1 MPPCWC
7 RAHIDE
13 KWAPKQHLILVKE
26 KGTEILGDN
35 LDIAVEEGC
44 MEKCRGPGKIK
55 IWKTPLFAA
64 DLRDE
69 RAWTDTAI
77 HKNDDNEKLSL
88 VGLGSRRT

>member
-1 MPPCWC
+1 
-7 RAHIDE
+7 
-13 KWAPKQHLILVKE
+13 
-26 KGTEILGDN
+26 
-35 LDIAVEEGC
+35 

-88 VGLGSRRT
+88 VGLGSRRTQSSTDLFHIDVGFIMEINYPWDPCDCHTNDLSGDGH